1 MKLTQLRDLVAIVEH
16 GSLRAAARHL
26 GVDQPVL
33 TRSVRALEKEL
44 GTPMFERTASGMTL
58 TQAGQRFHLRAS
70 LIVNESRRAQDELA
84 QILDEGGGSLTVALS
99 IMPHAGLLPAALPR
113 FRQRYPRVRLHLIE
127 GLFPDIESRLRDGSI
142 DFYMG
147 AAPRIAPSSGLRVET
162 LFRNTRAV
170 VGRKGHPHAGA
181 GSLHELVGAE
191 WASTAIDHNASED
204 LAHLFAR
211 YQLDPPRVML
221 QAGSALS
228 LLVALTQTDL
238 LAMLP
243 RQWADFPLTADTL
256 QIIPVREELP
266 APDMVLIHRAGLPL
280 TPAAEHMVDLLMRF
294 APQQAGPQQGLIA
307 PSGDTALSR

>member
-26 GVDQPVL
+26 QVEQPVL
-33 TRSVRALEKEL
+33 TRSVRALEQEL
-44 GTPMFERTASGMTL
+44 GTPMFDRNATGMTL
-58 TQAGQRFHLRAS
+58 TPAGKRFHLRAR
-70 LIVNESRRAQDELA
+70 LIVHEVDRAKDELA
-84 QILDEGGGSLTVALS
+84 QILDAEGGNLVVALS

-113 FRQRYPRVRLHLIE
+113 FRQRYPRVRLQLIE

-147 AAPRIAPSSGLRVET
+147 AAPRIPPSSGLLVET
-162 LFRNTRAV
+162 LFHNTRAV
-170 VGRKGHPHAGA
+170 VGRKGHPLAHSS
-181 GSLHELVGAE
+181 SLVELADAE
-191 WASTAIDHNASED
+191 WASPAIDHNANED
-204 LAHLFAR
+204 LARLFSR
-211 YQLDPPRVML
+211 YDLAPPKIML

-228 LLVALTQTDL
+228 LLVALTQTDM

-256 QIIPVREELP
+256 QIISIREVIP
-266 APDMVLIHRAGLPL
+266 APDIVLIRRAELPL

-294 APQQAGPQQGLIA
+294 APQT
-307 PSGDTALSR
+307 TANR